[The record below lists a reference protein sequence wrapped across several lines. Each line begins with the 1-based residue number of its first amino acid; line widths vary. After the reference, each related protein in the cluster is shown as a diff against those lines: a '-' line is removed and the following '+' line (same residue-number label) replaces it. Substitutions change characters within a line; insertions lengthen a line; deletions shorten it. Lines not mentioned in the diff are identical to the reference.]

1 MNLLYPEPL
10 KNQHAVVTGA
20 ARGIGAAIA
29 QQLAQAGAKLTLMGR
44 HAAGLQDLAK
54 SLQIGERVQVQTV
67 DIADAASVEHAM
79 AAAVQAMGPINLL
92 INNAG
97 QASSQ
102 TFLSTDLAAWQQM
115 VTVNLTGTYLCIHAA
130 LPSMLQAA
138 AAGTNGRIINV
149 ASTAGLKVYA
159 FAAAYS
165 AAKHGV
171 MGLTRSLA
179 IELARKGVTV
189 NAVCPGYTETDI
201 VKHAIDNIVHKTG
214 KTPEQARSALASI
227 NPQQRLVLPEEVAHA
242 VLSLCMSGSDAING
256 QAIVID
262 GGELAG

>member
-1 MNLLYPEPL
+1 M
-10 KNQHAVVTGA
+10 
-20 ARGIGAAIA
+20 
-29 QQLAQAGAKLTLMGR
+29 
-44 HAAGLQDLAK
+44 AK
-54 SLQIGERVQVQTV
+54 SLQIGVRVQVQTV

-79 AAAVQAMGPINLL
+79 AAAVQAMGPINVL

-102 TFLSTDLAAWQQM
+102 TFLNTNLAAWQHM
-115 VTVNLTGTYLCIHAA
+115 LNVNLTGTYLCIHAA

-149 ASTAGLKVYA
+149 ASTAGLKGYA

-179 IELARKGVTV
+179 LELARKGVTV

>member
-10 KNQHAVVTGA
+10 KNHHAVVTGA

-54 SLQIGERVQVQTV
+54 SLQIGDRVQIQTV
-67 DIADAASVEHAM
+67 DIADAASVEQAM
-79 AAAVQAMGPINLL
+79 ASAVQALGPI
-92 INNAG
+92 
-97 QASSQ
+97 SQ

-115 VTVNLTGTYLCIHAA
+115 VNVNLTGTYLCIHAA

-138 AAGTNGRIINV
+138 VAGTNGRIINV
-149 ASTAGLKVYA
+149 ASTAGLKGYA

-179 IELARKGVTV
+179 LELARKGVTV

-227 NPQQRLVLPEEVAHA
+227 NPQQRLVMPEEVAHA

-256 QAIVID
+256 QSIVID